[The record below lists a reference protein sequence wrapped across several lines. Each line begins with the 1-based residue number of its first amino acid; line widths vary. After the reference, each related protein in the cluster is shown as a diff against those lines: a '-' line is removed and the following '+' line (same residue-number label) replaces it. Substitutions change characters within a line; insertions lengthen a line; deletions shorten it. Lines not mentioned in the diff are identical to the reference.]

1 MNKALIFLL
10 CLTLLACK
18 RKETGEVQTTLV
30 KRGTFTEELTEEGTL
45 KALNSIAINAPS
57 ISYRYGSLKITRFVE
72 DGKEVNKGDT
82 VMVFDPSEIK
92 KAIVDAEQRLMI
104 ANAELEKLK
113 ATQQADIADLESD
126 LEVARISQE
135 IQKITF
141 EQSTFESEIKKK
153 EIKLQLEN
161 ANVALERAKEQIENR
176 KKIQQEELFQKNL
189 SINQLQVILDD
200 ANASINSLFVLSPA
214 PGIAIIEQNWLT
226 SQKWALGD
234 QPYAGTKLIELPDL
248 NVMVAEVKINEVDV
262 SKILPG
268 LKVTVIS
275 DAYSD
280 TTYTGEVTTIA
291 NLAQNKDSKSKIKVF
306 PVQIRIEGSPQ
317 NLLPGLT
324 VSCRIT
330 ISEIPDVLYV
340 PLEALFKEQGNEFVY
355 VRSTSGF
362 KRRDVK
368 TGSANTDFI
377 IIREGLEENEEL
389 ALSDPFVNKEE
400 EKNKTKKE

>member
-92 KAIVDAEQRLMI
+92 KAIDDAEQRLMI